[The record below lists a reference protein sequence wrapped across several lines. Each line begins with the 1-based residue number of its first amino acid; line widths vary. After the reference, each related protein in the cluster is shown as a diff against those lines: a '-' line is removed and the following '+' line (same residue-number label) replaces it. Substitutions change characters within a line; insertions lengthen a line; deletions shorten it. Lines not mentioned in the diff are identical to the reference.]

1 MAQYGNVAGGAVNFG
16 VENQDALG
24 GVITGLNGV
33 ATVLDPNA
41 AAAIQNMQGIANQ
54 AANGQV
60 NTAVQEG
67 LQMAV
72 QNQAPMFDPLAM
84 GSNAA
89 VSQPAMQNA

>member
-1 MAQYGNVAGGAVNFG
+1 M
-16 VENQDALG
+16 
-24 GVITGLNGV
+24 ITGLNGV

-41 AAAIQNMQGIANQ
+41 AAAMQNMQSLGNQ
-54 AANGQV
+54 VANGQV

-72 QNQAPMFDPLAM
+72 QNQAPSFDPLAM

-89 VSQPAMQNA
+89 VAQPVMQAAQPVMQTQQPVAQPQMQNA